1 MKLLILN
8 IKKILKKNDL
18 IFEIIIKVISILRLI
33 LGLNNRRSFI
43 HKINKKLILNNEI
56 KIIKNSKFKK
66 VHIIYDCNASPLT
79 LGDFFNVAMAA
90 RYFQMKGRYVYFYL
104 IKYDL
109 NKAYLKKNLSRFNFF
124 YSEFE
129 KILSTLLKK
138 KFSYKKE
145 YWAEFKKRNIDKRLI
160 IFKKRVLARKYTY
173 GFYFNLLNK
182 LCINESY
189 LFLNKYLLSQKT
201 LKFSNNSRLPS
212 NKYITIHCRHNTRQI
227 TKKNNRNIKSK
238 EYIKI
243 VSLLKKNFKNYDLII
258 VSDKIGCKY
267 FKKISIK
274 NNLKVKFSKTF
285 TNSFMD
291 DGVLVLNSKYYFQLW
306 SGGICVFTYY
316 SKIPYLRCTTSLHN
330 EIPYKKNQLAV
341 WHGKKNFI
349 IENDNRNFKE
359 FLNKLEDIKIN
370 K

>member
-1 MKLLILN
+1 MSFIILN
-8 IKKILKKNDL
+8 LKKLLKKNKYIL
-18 IFEIIIKVISILRLI
+18 FVVLKIIEFLRIIF
-33 LGLNNRRSFI
+33 GLNSRRSLI

-56 KIIKNSKFKK
+56 KIIKKSKFKK
-66 VHIIYDCNASPLT
+66 VNIIYDCNASPLT

-90 RYFQMKGRYVYFYL
+90 RYFQMKGYFIYFYL

-109 NKAYLKKNLSRFNFF
+109 NKLYLKKNYSRFKIF
-124 YSEFE
+124 YLEFE
-129 KILSTLLKK
+129 KILFSLLKK
-138 KFSYKKE
+138 KFFYKKE
-145 YWAEFKKRNIDKRLI
+145 NWVEFKKRSMDKSLI
-160 IFKKRVLARKYTY
+160 LFKKRVLNRKYTY

-182 LCINESY
+182 LCLNESH
-189 LFLNKYLLSQKT
+189 LFLNKYLLSRKT
-201 LKFSNNSRLPS
+201 LKFSNKSILPKD
-212 NKYITIHCRHNTRQI
+212 KYITIHCRHNIRQI
-227 TKKNNRNIKSK
+227 TKKDNRNLKSK

-243 VSLLKKNFKNYDLII
+243 VSLLKKKFKNYNLII

-267 FKKISIK
+267 FKKISVK
-274 NNLKVKFSKTF
+274 NNLKVKFSKNF

-330 EIPYKKNQLAV
+330 EIPYKRNQLAV

-349 IENDNRNFKE
+349 IENDKRNFKE
-359 FLNKLEDIKIN
+359 FLHKIKEIKIN
-370 K
+370 E